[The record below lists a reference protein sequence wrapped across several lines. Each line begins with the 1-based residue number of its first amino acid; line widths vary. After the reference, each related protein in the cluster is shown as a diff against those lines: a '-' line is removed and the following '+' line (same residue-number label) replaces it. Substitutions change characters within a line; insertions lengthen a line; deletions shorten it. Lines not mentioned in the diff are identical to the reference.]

1 MGMKFCAKTLLLS
14 LFWATAS
21 MAGRSQD
28 TAWLH
33 AEGTQIQN
41 GLGQEVLLKGMGL
54 GGWMVQEGYML
65 QTQSFANPQ
74 HEIKTAI
81 ESLIGAEATQVLSL
95 IHI

>member
-14 LFWATAS
+14 LFWATVS

-33 AEGTQIQN
+33 AQGTQIQN
-41 GLGQEVLLKGMGL
+41 GLGQEVLLRGMGL

-74 HEIKTAI
+74 HEIGGLAKDC
-81 ESLIGAEATQVLSL
+81 VCNM
-95 IHI
+95 